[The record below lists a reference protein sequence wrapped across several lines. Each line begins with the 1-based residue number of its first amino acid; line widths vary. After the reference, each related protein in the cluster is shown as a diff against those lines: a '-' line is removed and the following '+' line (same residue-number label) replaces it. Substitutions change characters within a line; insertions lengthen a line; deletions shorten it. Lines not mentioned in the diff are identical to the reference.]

1 MSQQNNPNI
10 TAFPQGSSGSNKGQT
25 TIVITGQHFSPTDQI
40 SIIAPNGAT
49 TPASKV
55 YWVSE
60 TEAWATFDLQGL
72 TTGKYDVKV
81 NNGQSSAISND
92 TFTVTDGQLGN
103 IQIQLAYPSLGQVK
117 VTYTNIGE
125 TDVVAPLL
133 RISATNAQVTYPA
146 ENTTSDTLRQ
156 LLNLT
161 LGTSNNGPAG
171 ILAPGK
177 SGQFSFKYTGD
188 GNGEVS
194 FAVEAVN
201 PNEVINWASI
211 KAESRADYSTIDSAA
226 WDAIWTNLTAAVGTT
241 AGQFQTVMA
250 ENASYLSQLGQKTN
264 DLTRLFGFEW
274 KQSVNTLTNISLTS
288 TTDMVDAAPGLS
300 LSFNRTFYQSIAERY
315 NLGSLGRGWASQ
327 WDLKASTNSQG
338 NVVIRSV
345 GDLQRVFQKQAN
357 GTYSEYGGATLK
369 IVNGEYQLKEAN
381 GTLSLFASDGKLS
394 YVQDTNGNR
403 ISLQYT
409 NNLLT
414 KLVHT
419 NGDSLTLAY
428 NAQNRISQITDSTG
442 QVSSYSYDATG
453 ESLLSVTTSQGT
465 TTYTYDTGNVAA
477 TKYSL
482 LSLKSDLGYQ
492 RSFEYDNQCRLTKAF
507 SNGQTEV
514 LNYSYDSTGGVKVT
528 DSTGADVTFLL
539 NEAGNAGQVRGVNN
553 QNLLYRYDAKGNL
566 TASTLPNGGQ
576 IAYSYDNKGNVTTQ
590 TDLLGKNTFFTYNSF
605 NQLTGFNDP
614 NGNPVGYSYDAKGNL
629 NKITY
634 ADGSTEQFS
643 VDGLGNFTSAV
654 NRRGSTIQYTYNH
667 DGQLTKKQLP
677 DGSSV
682 TYGYDTKGNLNSVT
696 DAMGTITMQ
705 YDTANRMTNIS
716 YPTGRSLTYTYN
728 ADGQRTQLVSQD
740 GYTVN
745 YSYDTVGRLKTLTNA
760 TGQTIISY
768 EYDSASR
775 LTKETNGNGTY
786 TTYQYDLQ
794 SQLTSLTNFKADN
807 TVNSQFDYTYDKLG
821 LRTSMTTLEGIFQ
834 YGYDANGQLTS
845 VVTPTNRT
853 INYQY
858 DAVGNRIGVTDSG
871 TTTSYTTN
879 NLNQYT
885 NVGNAVYAYDT
896 DGNLISKTQGGQ
908 TSTYTYDVENRL
920 TKVVNAQGTW
930 DYQYDGLGNR
940 VATIINGQKTE
951 YLLDPTGLG
960 DVVGEYDNNGNLVA
974 HYNQGIGLVSRV
986 DGSSVDY
993 YDADAIGSTVGLTG
1007 SDGSYVNRYSYLPF
1021 GEDLT
1026 KVEGV
1031 ANPFEYV
1038 GQWGVMDEGNGLDF
1052 MRARFY
1058 DSSLGR
1064 FTAVDPIGLDGG
1076 DTNFYRYVFN
1086 SPVNLIDPSG
1096 KIVPVAAGAAVAAG
1110 ATAAV
1115 VAGAVVAV
1123 GALAL
1128 AGYAVHKGYSVKMKI
1143 DKNGIDF
1150 KLIPPGGSTGDPH
1163 LKTLDGVKYDFQA
1176 AGEFSLVKSTTD
1188 DFEVQTRQE
1197 HWRGKTNVSVNTAIA
1212 LKLGGQQIE
1221 FYLNAPDS
1229 VIING
1234 NSTAITNNLS
1244 YVIGQNLI
1252 AHNGNK
1258 YTVISGNGDQIN
1270 ISFQSDYINV
1280 SVALADNRKGNVVGL
1295 LGNYNGNVN
1304 DEFALRDGTLIG
1316 GSISNQRLY
1325 TDYGKSWSVTQPESL
1340 FDYAPGQNTNISFSS
1355 NGLTFDTLD
1364 PQVRASAEQ
1373 IVRNAGITDPDILE
1387 NAIVD
1392 FVLTNG
1398 SPEFFQGYVNQQREL
1413 APPGSSFT
1421 LVGDDANDILGG
1433 IGVDS
1438 LMGGKGNDT
1447 YFVDNAADTIIENT
1461 DEGTDR
1467 VFSIIDYTLTD
1478 NVEKLTLQGTTA
1490 IDGTGNELNNSIT
1503 GNAADNVLTG
1513 DLGND
1518 TLNGGAGADTMIGGL
1533 GNDSYNV
1540 DNAADTIIEN
1550 LNEGTDRV
1558 SSTINYT
1565 LGDNL
1570 ENLTLTGT
1578 TAIDGTGNELN
1589 NSITGNGAANVLT
1602 GGLGN
1607 DALNGGAGADTMIG
1621 GLGNDSYNVDNTA
1634 DTITENLNE
1643 GTDSVFSTINYTL
1656 GDNLENLTLT
1666 GTTAIN
1672 GTGNALNNSIIGNA
1686 AANVLTGGLGN
1697 DTLNGGAGADT
1708 MIGGLGTDRLY
1719 LGLNDN
1725 AVDNVNYVLG
1735 DATDTVYQFV
1745 RGVGGDQLN
1754 FSGIANFDVITSGT
1768 STLVRV
1774 GDGIGGNAGFATGQ
1788 LLVTLS
1794 GTSGFNS
1801 TNFGDNLFG
1810 GTFLFS

>member
-1 MSQQNNPNI
+1 MTLPNI
-10 TAFPQGSSGSNKGQT
+10 TLELSPSNDASLLITGVPQGSSGSNKGQT

-40 SIIAPNGAT
+40 SIIAPNGT
-49 TPASKV
+49 TTSASKV

-81 NNGQSSAISND
+81 NNGESSAISND
-92 TFTVTDGQLGN
+92 TFTVTDGSLGN
-103 IQIQLAYPSLGQVK
+103 IQIQLTYPSPGQVK

-161 LGTSNNGPAG
+161 LGTSNNGPTG

-345 GDLQRVFQKQAN
+345 GDLQRVFRKQAN

-453 ESLLSVTTSQGT
+453 ENLLSVTTSQGT

-482 LSLKSDLGYQ
+482 LSLTSDLGYQ
-492 RSFEYDNQCRLTKAF
+492 RSFEYDNQGRLTKAF

-576 IAYSYDNKGNVTTQ
+576 IAYSYDNKGNLTKQ

-614 NGNPVGYSYDAKGNL
+614 NGNAVGYSYDPKGNL
-629 NKITY
+629 TTITY
-634 ADGSTEQFS
+634 ADGSSEQFS
-643 VDGLGNFTSAV
+643 VDGLGNLTSAV
-654 NRRGSTIQYTYNH
+654 NRRGSTIQYTYNQ

-845 VVTPTNRT
+845 VVTPDNRT

-858 DAVGNRIGVTDSG
+858 DAAGNRIGVTDSG

-908 TSTYTYDVENRL
+908 TSTYTYNVENRL

-930 DYQYDGLGNR
+930 EYQYDGLGNR

-1007 SDGSYVNRYSYLPF
+1007 ADGSYVNSYSYLPF

-1064 FTAVDPIGLDGG
+1064 FTAADPIGLNGG
-1076 DTNFYRYVFN
+1076 DTNFYRYVN
-1086 SPVNLIDPSG
+1086 DNPLVYVDPTGKAPGAGKGGTPKVDVKVDAKVDAKVDLNKIVDRILDTVDKVIDKGDKLVNKLID
-1096 KIVPVAAGAAVAAG
+1096 
-1110 ATAAV
+1110 
-1115 VAGAVVAV
+1115 
-1123 GALAL
+1123 
-1128 AGYAVHKGYSVKMKI
+1128 
-1143 DKNGIDF
+1143 
-1150 KLIPPGGSTGDPH
+1150 KLFPPGDSTGDPH

-1176 AGEFSLVKSTTD
+1176 AGEFTLVKSTTD

-1197 HWRGKTNVSVNTAIA
+1197 HWRGKTNVSVNTAVA
-1212 LKLGGQQIE
+1212 LKLGGEQIE

-1234 NSTAITNNLS
+1234 NSTTIANNLS

-1252 AHNGNK
+1252 AHNDNK

-1295 LGNYNGNVN
+1295 LGNYNGDVS

-1325 TDYGKSWSVTQPESL
+1325 TDYGSSWSVTQPDSL

-1490 IDGTGNELNNSIT
+1490 IDGTGNELNNNIT

-1518 TLNGGAGADTMIGGL
+1518 ILNGGAGADTMIGGL

-1540 DNAADTIIEN
+1540 DSA
-1550 LNEGTDRV
+1550 
-1558 SSTINYT
+1558 
-1565 LGDNL
+1565 
-1570 ENLTLTGT
+1570 
-1578 TAIDGTGNELN
+1578 
-1589 NSITGNGAANVLT
+1589 
-1602 GGLGN
+1602 
-1607 DALNGGAGADTMIG
+1607 
-1621 GLGNDSYNVDNTA
+1621 A

-1643 GTDSVFSTINYTL
+1643 GTDRVFSIIDYTL
-1656 GDNLENLTLT
+1656 GDNLENLTLQ

-1672 GTGNALNNSIIGNA
+1672 GTGNELNNNITGNA
-1686 AANVLTGGLGN
+1686 ADNLLTGNLGN

-1735 DATDTVYQFV
+1735 DGTDTVYQFV

-1794 GTSGFNS
+1794 GTSGFTT